1 MIWPIIA
8 EKPLLARHVRLCSRA
23 SQRGRRANQLPD
35 GRQPFPY
42 RIMEEFPVILPQSE
56 ASSKL
61 RFRSRQVIEKMVTLT
76 SSSWNQIVRWLR
88 QLDAVRFAAWTP
100 S

>member
-1 MIWPIIA
+1 
-8 EKPLLARHVRLCSRA
+8 
-23 SQRGRRANQLPD
+23 
-35 GRQPFPY
+35 
-42 RIMEEFPVILPQSE
+42 MEEFPVILPQSE

-88 QLDAVRFAAWTP
+88 QLDAVRFAA
-100 S
+100 